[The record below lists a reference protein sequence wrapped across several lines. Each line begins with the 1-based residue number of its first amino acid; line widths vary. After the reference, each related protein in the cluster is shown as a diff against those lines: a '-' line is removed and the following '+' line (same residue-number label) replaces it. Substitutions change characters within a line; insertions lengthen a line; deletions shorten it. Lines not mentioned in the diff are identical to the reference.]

1 MGVNIGDVHA
11 GLSLCVPGQP
21 DLHSEFMTDRA
32 TERKPV
38 WGGGE
43 ICEYNPLSWM
53 NSLFT
58 ELYTPVKEIPPSF
71 RFPVGRSHYLSVAN

>member
-1 MGVNIGDVHA
+1 VIFSPLLLSFGFLMGVNIGDVHA

-38 WGGGE
+38 WGGGGE
-43 ICEYNPLSWM
+43 IC
-53 NSLFT
+53 
-58 ELYTPVKEIPPSF
+58 
-71 RFPVGRSHYLSVAN
+71 